1 MPGRRRRCSSLCPV
15 TVGHYGAIY
24 GVVIYGATIYGTRIF
39 AACPSGTTAL
49 SPWAIPWATL
59 AWLAIRG
66 ARPMGAFPSLE
77 TISADCARD
86 SRRRNDHRSP
96 TDPDRQRECRPQC
109 RRRGGDPLPCS
120 DGNGLESAID
130 RVFRGFCLTFD
141 RRTASALPDR
151 RTHPRNGHGANGG
164 GDDARDVCASW
175 SWRRSRRALRS
186 SRCRRYSAH
195 RSAAVL
201 VLVLRTLWNSSVP
214 SSCAPSGSPTFPKA
228 SVPTC
233 RRHNVAARAG
243 PPEGWMM
250 RTAYC
255 DRSSSPSSPSIANVA
270 RGGTTTGF

>member
-1 MPGRRRRCSSLCPV
+1 
-15 TVGHYGAIY
+15 
-24 GVVIYGATIYGTRIF
+24 
-39 AACPSGTTAL
+39 
-49 SPWAIPWATL
+49 
-59 AWLAIRG
+59 
-66 ARPMGAFPSLE
+66 MGAFPSLE
-77 TISADCARD
+77 TISAGCARD
-86 SRRRNDHRSP
+86 SRRQNDHRSP

-109 RRRGGDPLPCS
+109 RRRGEIHCRYNRLRRRHREDVYCRS

-130 RVFRGFCLTFD
+130 RVFRGFCPTFD
-141 RRTASALPDR
+141 RGTASALPDR

-164 GDDARDVCASW
+164 GDDDRDVCASR

-186 SRCRRYSAH
+186 SRFRRYSAH

-233 RRHNVAARAG
+233 RRHNAAARAE
-243 PPEGWMM
+243 PPEGWMT

-255 DRSSSPSSPSIANVA
+255 DRSSSPSSPSIGSANVA